1 MTNLWQN
8 IMNKFGRKDPFE
20 EYAQNMPALQVQQP
34 QADTTGGA
42 APLVTGLQLSND
54 GMNLNQIDTQ
64 PENKSFAVGDNLLK
78 RAGNGIRNFNLAD
91 ALLGKQAQATDN
103 VGQLD
108 NDTISV
114 GISANPRMGG
124 LLNDLTAGARENF
137 NNSFR
142 GENLFNNQT
151 DDGRNK
157 GFAYRLGESL
167 GSIGRFLESPA
178 GRGLLVAGAIG
189 ATGGDGLSALA
200 YGTSTAMQNQ
210 QNRNADNLYR
220 QQLKDNYGYT
230 DEQLN
235 NLRGYVRKDDFTT
248 LANNIY
254 KNQALQVRQAIAGA
268 QDNTK
273 RANMIMQGL
282 NNGTITPDEAKMHM
296 ANYGITFEDLQRSNA
311 SRNADMNAEL
321 LPYKKYALQM
331 APQIAAGNLG
341 LAQARFAYQQQQD
354 AFDNALKLQ
363 KLQGGAGLS
372 KADQKAYNENLSTLS
387 DIDAGLKLISENP
400 NAYSFAKGI
409 MGADLA
415 NRIDPKG
422 VKTRT
427 QIDNITAV
435 YRKWLTG
442 AQMSDAERKAYER
455 FLPAPTD
462 NAQIVTAKLQGMRD
476 SIERKN
482 NILMQNAQSYQQQ
495 NNNGGWAF

>member
-1 MTNLWQN
+1 MANLWQN
-8 IMNKFGRKDPFE
+8 IMNKLGGKDPFK
-20 EYAQNMPALQVQQP
+20 EYAQNMPALQIPQQ
-34 QADTTGGA
+34 QSQDDATGGA

-54 GMNLNQIDTQ
+54 GLSLNQVDTP
-64 PENKSFAVGDNLLK
+64 PENKTPMVGDNVFK

-103 VGQLD
+103 VGELD
-108 NDTISV
+108 NDTISA
-114 GISANPRMGG
+114 GISANPRVGG
-124 LLNDLTAGARENF
+124 LFNDLTAGARENF

-151 DDGRNK
+151 DDGRQK
-157 GFAYRLGESL
+157 GFAYRLGEGL

-254 KNQALQVRQAIAGA
+254 KNQALKVRQDIAGA

-282 NNGTITPDEAKMHM
+282 NNGTITPDEAKIHM
-296 ANYGITFEDLQRSNA
+296 ANYGITLDDLQRSNA
-311 SRNADMNAEL
+311 SRNADMNEEL
-321 LPYKKYALQM
+321 LPYKKFALQT
-331 APQIAAGNLG
+331 APQIAMGNLG
-341 LAQARFAYQQQQD
+341 LNQARFAYQQQQD
-354 AFDNALKLQ
+354 AFDNAIKLK
-363 KLQGGAGLS
+363 GLET
-372 KADQKAYNENLSTLS
+372 KNNENKDLINKTLGQL
-387 DIDAGLKLISENP
+387 DVLMDLHGKLPQNYAP
-400 NAYSFAKGI
+400 LGGKKVTAALTG
-409 MGADLA
+409 LA
-415 NRIDPKG
+415 NNMGIASDDMAAFNGAANIVTNMIARKIGGEKG
-422 VKTRT
+422 VMTDRDFDRAKAMTP
-427 QIDNITAV
+427 NIFDTP
-435 YRKWLTG
+435 
-442 AQMSDAERKAYER
+442 AQARAKVKAIYA
-455 FLPAPTD
+455 LMGV
-462 NAQIVTAKLQGMRD
+462 NYGGGSQ
-476 SIERKN
+476 KN
-482 NILMQNAQSYQQQ
+482 NNPLGLNL
-495 NNNGGWAF
+495 